1 MLNSRCSSLSCQ
13 TEDFMR
19 DEGTAWC
26 SMLELLLPIFG
37 LLIGI
42 IAALTGIGGG
52 AFIVSL
58 LVLVYAF
65 VPQNAVG
72 TSLTAII
79 FTAVAATLNFSRQRR
94 IYYKT
99 GLVLAVTT
107 VPGASLGAY
116 LTTILPPR
124 LLGIILGAML
134 IPIALYVIA
143 DAGHRQ
149 GTEGKTSQLSGKS
162 DSELVRSR
170 DTMLIGVSLCFLG
183 GLGSGLLGIGGG
195 VLIVPIM
202 TLAMGMPIHVAT
214 ATSMFTMIFTTMS
227 GVTQHYLASH
237 ISFEYALLLAF
248 GTVIGAQ
255 VGAYTSKKVSS
266 RNLRIFFGLMLIVVG
281 IQIILKYI

>member
-1 MLNSRCSSLSCQ
+1 
-13 TEDFMR
+13 MR

-79 FTAVAATLNFSRQRR
+79 FTAVAATLNFSKQRR

-134 IPIALYVIA
+134 IPIGLYVIA

-149 GTEGKTSQLSGKS
+149 RTEGKTFQLSRKS

-195 VLIVPIM
+195 VLIVPMM
-202 TLAMGMPIHVAT
+202 TLAMGMPIHIAT

-237 ISFEYALLLAF
+237 ISFEYALLLAS

-266 RNLRIFFGLMLIVVG
+266 RNLRAFFGLMLIAVG

>member
-1 MLNSRCSSLSCQ
+1 
-13 TEDFMR
+13 
-19 DEGTAWC
+19 
-26 SMLELLLPIFG
+26 MLELLLPIFG

-42 IAALTGIGGG
+42 IAALAGIGGG

-124 LLGIILGAML
+124 WLGIILGVML

-149 GTEGKTSQLSGKS
+149 GTEGKASQLNAKS
-162 DSELVRSR
+162 DGELVRSR
-170 DTMLIGVSLCFLG
+170 ETMLIGVSLCFLG

-202 TLAMGMPIHVAT
+202 TLAMGMPIHIAT
-214 ATSMFTMIFTTMS
+214 ATSLFTMIFTTIS
-227 GVTQHYLASH
+227 GVTQHYLANH
-237 ISFEYALLLAF
+237 ISFEYALLLAL

-255 VGAYTSKKVSS
+255 VGAYTSKRVSS
-266 RNLRIFFGLMLIVVG
+266 RSLRIIFGVMLIAVS